1 MRIEIQK
8 SFEKDILKVK
18 EKSVAQK
25 VLSLIESLE
34 SYPTLSEIPNL
45 KKLKA
50 KGNYYRIRVGDYR
63 MGLKI
68 ENEQILLLR
77 FMNRKEI
84 YKYFP

>member
-1 MRIEIQK
+1 MKIEVQK

-18 EKSVAQK
+18 EKSIAQK
-25 VLSLIESLE
+25 ALLLIEILE
-34 SYPTLSEIPNL
+34 SYQTVSEIPNL

-68 ENEQILLLR
+68 
-77 FMNRKEI
+77 
-84 YKYFP
+84 